1 MIFFGL
7 LDLNWVRTMYL
18 ITEIQGDREKFLTK
32 KMLLKINTDDEL
44 REASIRQR
52 VRYLENNLFD
62 EYWAELLTDREEI
75 DTRGDPDESSRDYV
89 YKYSHH

>member
-1 MIFFGL
+1 MIFSGL
-7 LDLNWVRTMYL
+7 LDLNWVRTMYF
-18 ITEIQGDREKFLTK
+18 ITQIQGDREKSLTK
-32 KMLLKINTDDEL
+32 KMLWKINADDEL

-62 EYWAELLTDREEI
+62 EYWDELLTEREEI
-75 DTRGDPDESSRDYV
+75 DTRGNTDESSRDYV

>member
-1 MIFFGL
+1 
-7 LDLNWVRTMYL
+7 MYF
-18 ITEIQGDREKFLTK
+18 IKQIQGDREKSLTK
-32 KMLLKINTDDEL
+32 KMLWKINADDEL

-62 EYWAELLTDREEI
+62 EYWDELLTEREEI
-75 DTRGDPDESSRDYV
+75 DTRGSTDESSGDYV